1 MFSFGSLMIIASLT
15 LMGSITWLGYLF
27 SKKKMQDND
36 SYFTAGRNITTAFMT
51 ATFIAYAVGTGL
63 IFSPGEMAYFD
74 GLTAMIGYGLAISL
88 SYIAF
93 LPVSG
98 RIKELIPSGNTIGEY
113 AKVRY
118 GKIMYVV
125 VLFVTII
132 YMFCL
137 LGANLIGVG
146 IAFNYIGK
154 VPLYIGVLV
163 IGVPV
168 IIYTTYGGLGAAIF
182 TNGLQAILI
191 TPMLFIT
198 AIIALKN
205 SGGPVA
211 IYNGIQEH
219 APEFLNVFHPTG
231 LEFALMI
238 IIAVS
243 AAELLNQALWQRVY
257 SAKDIKVMK
266 KGLISA
272 SFMTFPMT
280 IISASFGLM
289 AVAYNLEL
297 PHPSIATALMADY
310 LLPPWAS
317 LLFMM
322 IVVLAATSTAS
333 DALAGFSSIAS
344 LDIIKS
350 FMPNLAPK
358 KAVLVARVATIVFGV
373 GAMLVAFKAPSILF
387 LLLIADLAAASAV
400 IPVIAGLFSPNISG
414 KAAAAGTVLGLL
426 SGLPLFLN
434 NQNLLSFVT
443 AIMVSS
449 GVIFVCAKIKPAN
462 FDFNKLKEHIK
473 SVD

>member
-1 MFSFGSLMIIASLT
+1 MHFGSLMIVLSLG
-15 LMGSITWLGYLF
+15 LMGLITWSGYLF
-27 SKKKMQDND
+27 SKRKMQDSD

-63 IFSPGEMAYFD
+63 IFSPGEMAYLQ
-74 GLTAMIGYGLAISL
+74 GLTSMIGYGLAISL

-93 LPVSG
+93 VPVSG
-98 RIKELIPSGNTIGEY
+98 RIKELIPEGNTIGEY

-118 GKIMYVV
+118 GTLMYIV
-125 VLFVTII
+125 VLFVSIV

-137 LGANLIGVG
+137 LAANLIGAG
-146 IAFNYIGK
+146 IAFNYIGQ
-154 VPLYIGVLV
+154 VPIHIGVLV

-191 TPMLFIT
+191 TPMMFVT
-198 AIIALKN
+198 ALLAFKQ

-211 IYNGIQEH
+211 IYSGIEQH
-219 APEFLNVFHPTG
+219 APEFLDIFNASG
-231 LEFALMI
+231 MEFALMI

-257 SAKDIKVMK
+257 SAKDITVIKS
-266 KGLISA
+266 GLISA

-280 IISASFGLM
+280 IIAASFGLM
-289 AVAYNLEL
+289 AVAYNMEL

-317 LLFMM
+317 MVFMM
-322 IVVLAATSTAS
+322 VVVLAATSTAS

-350 FMPNLAPK
+350 FMPNLSPE
-358 KAVLVARVATIVFGV
+358 KAVLVGRISTIVFGV

-387 LLLIADLAAASAV
+387 LLLTADLVAAAAV

-414 KAAAAGTVLGLL
+414 NAAATGTILGILL
-426 SGLPLFLN
+426 GLPLFIN
-434 NQNLLSFVT
+434 SKNLLSFVT
-443 AIMVSS
+443 AIIVSS
-449 GVIFVCAKIKPAN
+449 AVIFAYAKISPAK

-473 SVD
+473 AVN

>member
-1 MFSFGSLMIIASLT
+1 
-15 LMGSITWLGYLF
+15 MGSITWLSYLF
-27 SKKKMQDND
+27 SKRKIQSSD

-63 IFSPGEMAYFD
+63 IFSPGEMAYLQ
-74 GLTAMIGYGLAISL
+74 GLTSMIGYGLAISL

-98 RIKELIPSGNTIGEY
+98 RIKELIPEGNTIGEY

-118 GKIMYVV
+118 GNLMYVV
-125 VLFVTII
+125 VLFVSIV

-137 LGANLIGVG
+137 LAANLIGAG
-146 IAFNYIGK
+146 IAFNYIGQ
-154 VPLYIGVLV
+154 VPIHIGVLI

-198 AIIALKN
+198 AIIAFKN

-211 IYNGIQEH
+211 IYSGIQEH
-219 APEFLNVFHPTG
+219 APEFLNVFNPSG
-231 LEFALMI
+231 MEFALMI

-257 SAKDIKVMK
+257 SAKDIRVVK
-266 KGLISA
+266 KGLLS
-272 SFMTFPMT
+272 SSLMTFPMT
-280 IISASFGLM
+280 IIAASFGLM
-289 AVAYNLEL
+289 AVAYNMEL
-297 PHPSIATALMADY
+297 PHPSIATALMAHH

-317 LLFMM
+317 MIFMM

-350 FMPNLAPK
+350 FMPNLAPE
-358 KAVLVARVATIVFGV
+358 KAVFVGRISTIVFGV

-387 LLLIADLAAASAV
+387 LLLTADLVAAAAV

-414 KAAAAGTVLGLL
+414 SAAAAGTILGILL
-426 SGLPLFLN
+426 GLPLFLN
-434 NQNLLSFVT
+434 NQNLLSFTT
-443 AIMVSS
+443 AIIVSS
-449 GVIFVCAKIKPAN
+449 AVIFAYAKISPAK

-473 SVD
+473 AVD

>member
-1 MFSFGSLMIIASLT
+1 MPTFGVLMIILSLT
-15 LMGSITWLGYLF
+15 LMGSITWLSYLF
-27 SKKKMQDND
+27 SKRKIQSSD

-63 IFSPGEMAYFD
+63 IFSPGEMAYLQ
-74 GLTAMIGYGLAISL
+74 GLTSMIGYGLAISL

-98 RIKELIPSGNTIGEY
+98 RIKELIPEGNTIGEY

-118 GKIMYVV
+118 GNLMYVV
-125 VLFVTII
+125 VLFVSIV

-137 LGANLIGVG
+137 LAANLIGAG
-146 IAFNYIGK
+146 IAFNYIGQ
-154 VPLYIGVLV
+154 VPIHIGVLI

-198 AIIALKN
+198 AIIAFKN

-211 IYNGIQEH
+211 IYSGIQEH
-219 APEFLNVFHPTG
+219 APEFLNVFNPSG
-231 LEFALMI
+231 MEFALMI

-257 SAKDIKVMK
+257 SAKDIRVVK
-266 KGLISA
+266 KGLLS
-272 SFMTFPMT
+272 SSLMTFPMT
-280 IISASFGLM
+280 IIAASFGLM
-289 AVAYNLEL
+289 AVAYNMEL
-297 PHPSIATALMADY
+297 PHPSIATALMAHH

-317 LLFMM
+317 MIFMM

-350 FMPNLAPK
+350 FMPNLAPE
-358 KAVLVARVATIVFGV
+358 KAVFVGRISTIVFGV

-387 LLLIADLAAASAV
+387 LLLTADLVAAAAV

-414 KAAAAGTVLGLL
+414 SAAAAGTILGILL
-426 SGLPLFLN
+426 GLPLFLN
-434 NQNLLSFVT
+434 NQNLLSFTT
-443 AIMVSS
+443 AIIVSS
-449 GVIFVCAKIKPAN
+449 AVIFAYAKISPAK

-473 SVD
+473 AVD

>member
-1 MFSFGSLMIIASLT
+1 MLSFGSLMITFSLV

-27 SKKKMQDND
+27 SKRKMQDSD
-36 SYFTAGRNITTAFMT
+36 SYFTAGRDISTAFMT

-63 IFSPGEMAYFD
+63 IFSPGEMAYLE

-88 SYIAF
+88 SYIVF

-98 RIKELIPSGNTIGEY
+98 RIKELIPEGNTIGEY
-113 AKVRY
+113 ARVRY
-118 GKIMYVV
+118 GKIMYIV
-125 VLFVTII
+125 VLFVSIV

-137 LGANLIGVG
+137 LAANLIGAG
-146 IAFNYIGK
+146 IAFNYIGH

-168 IIYTTYGGLGAAIF
+168 IIYTSYGGLGAAIF

-198 AIIALKN
+198 AHLAFRN
-205 SGGPVA
+205 SGGTVA

-219 APEFLNVFHPTG
+219 APDFLKVFHPTG

-257 SAKDIKVMK
+257 SAKDIRVVK
-266 KGLISA
+266 KGLVSA
-272 SFMTFPMT
+272 SLMTFPMT
-280 IISASFGLM
+280 IVAASFGLM
-289 AVAYNLEL
+289 AVAYNIEL
-297 PHPSIATALMADY
+297 PHPSIATALMADN

-317 LLFMM
+317 MIFMM
-322 IVVLAATSTAS
+322 IIVLAATSTAS

-350 FMPNLAPK
+350 FMPNLAPE
-358 KAVLVARVATIVFGV
+358 KAVLVGRISTVVFGV

-387 LLLIADLAAASAV
+387 LLLTADLVAAAAV
-400 IPVIAGLFSPNISG
+400 IPVVAGLFSPNISG
-414 KAAAAGTVLGLL
+414 NAAALGTILGILI
-426 SGLPLFLN
+426 GLPLFLN
-434 NQNLLSFVT
+434 NQHLLSFVT
-443 AIMVSS
+443 AIIVSS
-449 GVIFVCAKIKPAN
+449 AVIFVYAKISPAR
-462 FDFNKLKEHIK
+462 FDFNKLKEHIRA
-473 SVD
+473 VD

>member
-1 MFSFGSLMIIASLT
+1 
-15 LMGSITWLGYLF
+15 MGSITWLSYLF
-27 SKKKMQDND
+27 SKRKIQSSD

-63 IFSPGEMAYFD
+63 IFSPGEMAYLQ
-74 GLTAMIGYGLAISL
+74 GLTSMIGYGLAISL

-98 RIKELIPSGNTIGEY
+98 RIKELIPEGNTIGEY

-118 GKIMYVV
+118 GNLMYVV
-125 VLFVTII
+125 VLFVSIV

-137 LGANLIGVG
+137 LAANLIGAG
-146 IAFNYIGK
+146 IAFNYIGQI
-154 VPLYIGVLV
+154 PIHIGVLI

-198 AIIALKN
+198 AIIAFKN

-211 IYNGIQEH
+211 IYSGIQEH
-219 APEFLNVFHPTG
+219 APEFLNVFNPSG
-231 LEFALMI
+231 MEFALMI

-257 SAKDIKVMK
+257 SAKDIRVVK
-266 KGLISA
+266 KGLLS
-272 SFMTFPMT
+272 SSLMTFPMT
-280 IISASFGLM
+280 IIAASFGLM
-289 AVAYNLEL
+289 AVAYNMEL
-297 PHPSIATALMADY
+297 PHPSIATALMAHH

-317 LLFMM
+317 MIFMM

-350 FMPNLAPK
+350 FMPNLAPE
-358 KAVLVARVATIVFGV
+358 KAVFVGRISTIVFGV

-387 LLLIADLAAASAV
+387 LLLTADLVAAAAV

-414 KAAAAGTVLGLL
+414 SAAAAGTILGILL
-426 SGLPLFLN
+426 GLPLFLN
-434 NQNLLSFVT
+434 NQNLLSFTT
-443 AIMVSS
+443 AIIVSS
-449 GVIFVCAKIKPAN
+449 AVIFAYAKISPAK

-473 SVD
+473 AVD

>member
-1 MFSFGSLMIIASLT
+1 MFSFGSLMIVFSLV
-15 LMGSITWLGYLF
+15 LMGLITWLGYRF
-27 SKKKMQDND
+27 SKSKMLDND
-36 SYFTAGRNITTAFMT
+36 SYFSAGRNITTAFMT

-63 IFSPGEMAYFD
+63 IFSPGEMAYYE

-118 GKIMYVV
+118 GNIMYVV
-125 VLFVTII
+125 VLFVTIV

-137 LGANLIGVG
+137 LAANLIGVG
-146 IAFNYIGK
+146 IAFNYIGHI
-154 VPLYIGVLV
+154 PLYIGVLI

-198 AIIALKN
+198 AIIAFKN
-205 SGGPVA
+205 SGGPAA
-211 IYNGIQEH
+211 IYDGILKH
-219 APEFLNVFHPTG
+219 SPEFLKVFHPTG

-257 SAKDIKVMK
+257 SAKDIKVVK
-266 KGLISA
+266 KGLLSA

-280 IISASFGLM
+280 IIAASFGLM
-289 AVAYNLEL
+289 AVAYNMEL

-317 LLFMM
+317 MIFMM
-322 IVVLAATSTAS
+322 IIVLAATSTAS
-333 DALAGFSSIAS
+333 DALAAFSSIAS

-350 FMPNLAPK
+350 LLPDLAPE
-358 KAVLVARVATIVFGV
+358 KAVFVARIATIVFGA

-387 LLLIADLAAASAV
+387 LLLIADLVAAAAV

-414 KAAAAGTVLGLL
+414 KAVAAGTVLGLL

-443 AIMVSS
+443 AIIVST
-449 GVIFVCAKIKPAN
+449 GVVFISARVSPAN
-462 FDFNKLKEHIK
+462 FDFNKLREHIK
-473 SVD
+473 TID

>member
-1 MFSFGSLMIIASLT
+1 MPTFGVLMIILSLT
-15 LMGSITWLGYLF
+15 LMGSITWLSYLF
-27 SKKKMQDND
+27 SKRKIQSSD
-36 SYFTAGRNITTAFMT
+36 SYFTAGRNITIAFMT

-63 IFSPGEMAYFD
+63 IFSPGEMAYLQ
-74 GLTAMIGYGLAISL
+74 GLTSMIGYGLAISL

-98 RIKELIPSGNTIGEY
+98 RIKELIPEGNTIGEY

-118 GKIMYVV
+118 GNLMYVV
-125 VLFVTII
+125 VLFVSIV

-137 LGANLIGVG
+137 LAANLIGAG
-146 IAFNYIGK
+146 IAFNYIGQI
-154 VPLYIGVLV
+154 PIHIGVLI

-198 AIIALKN
+198 AIIAFKN

-211 IYNGIQEH
+211 IYSGIQEH
-219 APEFLNVFHPTG
+219 APEFLNVFNPSG
-231 LEFALMI
+231 MEFALMI

-257 SAKDIKVMK
+257 SAKDIRVVK
-266 KGLISA
+266 KGLLS
-272 SFMTFPMT
+272 SSLMTFPMT
-280 IISASFGLM
+280 IIAASFGLM
-289 AVAYNLEL
+289 AVAYNMEL
-297 PHPSIATALMADY
+297 PHPSIATALMAHH

-317 LLFMM
+317 MIFMM

-350 FMPNLAPK
+350 FMPNLAPE
-358 KAVLVARVATIVFGV
+358 KAVFVGRISTIVFGV

-387 LLLIADLAAASAV
+387 LLLTADLVAAAAV

-414 KAAAAGTVLGLL
+414 SAAAAGTILGILL
-426 SGLPLFLN
+426 GLPLFLN
-434 NQNLLSFVT
+434 NQNLLSFTT
-443 AIMVSS
+443 AIIVSS
-449 GVIFVCAKIKPAN
+449 AVIFAYAKISPAK

-473 SVD
+473 AVD